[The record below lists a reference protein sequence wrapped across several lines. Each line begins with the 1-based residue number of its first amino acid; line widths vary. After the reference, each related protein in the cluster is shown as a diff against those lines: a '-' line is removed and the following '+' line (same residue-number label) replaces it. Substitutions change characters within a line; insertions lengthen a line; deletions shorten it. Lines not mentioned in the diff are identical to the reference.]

1 MGPQPRGLTWTWHH
15 VTTLCMREK
24 GERMSRQSRLL
35 SAGKHLFAW
44 GMQHP
49 QIILVAIILVT
60 VFFATQI
67 PRLSFQTSV
76 YEMVIEDLPET
87 EAHRLFKEIFGS
99 DEIIRLV
106 VKTGGVFD
114 PDVFGKIES
123 LAEAAAD
130 IHGVRKVI
138 SLPGIKKAIDV
149 TGEWDLDKFAAVIAP
164 VDLFR
169 KNLVSEDRKKTVLT
183 LILADDANPDTVIDA
198 VEKLI
203 AHDGAPLSLY
213 QIGMPLIS
221 RALVQFT
228 KKDFIRLP
236 PLIIVLIAGI
246 LLLLF
251 RRLNGVLLPLVCVL
265 TALVWTLGLM
275 AIIGIKLSMLTM
287 IVPVFLIAVGTA
299 YCLHILSEYMTRCEG
314 DESKKEIILK
324 TYAAIAFPTALAVIT
339 TVIGLGSLLINHIPM
354 IREFSLAACFGIL
367 CLLILTMTLMPA
379 LMRLLPKPTP
389 PENLTGTGRCVGAI
403 IEFIIRLNVNHH
415 RKALVFMAAVA
426 IICAI
431 GICFIRVETNPVN
444 YFKSDLAVI
453 RHFHDIHE
461 DLSGSFPI
469 NLVMSGTDED
479 YFEDPEHIA
488 DIARCQQLITPLA
501 GVDKTVSFADYLKL
515 VNYAT
520 NRFEPAYYRL
530 PEADWE
536 LRGLINN
543 FKSLLGHDMFSRF
556 MSPDLSKTN
565 IMMLTHHASSADFMK
580 TRDAILS
587 RVHPAFSKDLGWDVT
602 GFGIVISASSHLLTS
617 GQIKSLSIAIV
628 MVFGIMFLLF
638 LSCKVGCIA
647 VATNLFPIVVLFGL
661 MGWFGVELS
670 MVTILIA
677 SIAIGLAVDDTI
689 HYLVRYNREF
699 RKDLSDER
707 ALRATLRHV
716 GRPVLFTTL
725 TISIGFSILLFSSFK
740 PTAVFGIMMM
750 LTMMAALLGDMVVLP
765 SLMRNVEL
773 VTLWDLVRLKLGE
786 EPRLGIPLFHGMSR
800 SQVHYICMAGA
811 LRELKAGEVLFR
823 KGEISDSMYAVISGE
838 IEVIDHAVE
847 SDIDE
852 NSGYMKH
859 LKTLVP
865 GDVVGEMG
873 LLRAAPRSA
882 TVVAYTPGELL
893 QINLKMIQRLQWLYP
908 PTAHKFFFN
917 LMQILCNRLE
927 TVSHCLFES
936 SMVDDLTGLW
946 NKKGILAQLDKEVS
960 RSRRYNTPLSLCL
973 LKFKNGVGANVAC
986 FDFDDPHALK
996 VSQTLQYNLRGSDT
1010 LGRLDTKTFAMIL
1023 PETPPARANEILERL
1038 QGFIASSD
1046 FAATPEDCITLQ
1058 FGVAGLPGD
1067 PNPESG
1073 EALFRHAF
1081 TALNTSKHSPR
1092 PRGAGPLS

>member
-1 MGPQPRGLTWTWHH
+1 MDKRAR
-15 VTTLCMREK
+15 MRQ
-24 GERMSRQSRLL
+24 QSRLL
-35 SAGKHLFAW
+35 TAGNSLVAW
-44 GMQHP
+44 GIQHP
-49 QIILVAIILVT
+49 RIILVT
-60 VFFATQI
+60 IILLTAFFVVQI
-67 PRLSFQTSV
+67 PRISFQTSV
-76 YEMVIEDLPET
+76 YEMAIENLPET
-87 EAHRLFKEIFGS
+87 AAHRRFKEIFGS
-99 DEIIRLV
+99 DEIIQLV
-106 VKTGGVFD
+106 VKTSGVFA
-114 PDVFGKIES
+114 PEVFRKIES

-138 SLPGIKKAIDV
+138 SLPGIKQAIDV
-149 TGEWDLDKFAAVIAP
+149 TGDWTLDKFSAVIAP

-183 LILADDANPDTVIDA
+183 LILTDDANPDTVIDA
-198 VEKLI
+198 VEELI
-203 AHDGAPLSLY
+203 VHASAPLSLY
-213 QIGMPLIS
+213 QIGMPLLS
-221 RALVQFT
+221 RTLVQFT

-236 PLIIVLIAGI
+236 PLIVVLIAGI
-246 LLLLF
+246 LLLLY
-251 RRLNGVLLPLVCVL
+251 RRFHGVMLPLVCVL
-265 TALVWTLGLM
+265 TALVWTFGLM

-299 YCLHILSEYMTRCEG
+299 YCLHIISEYMTRCKG
-314 DESKKEIILK
+314 DETRKEIVLK
-324 TYAAIAFPTALAVIT
+324 TYAVISFPTALAVIT
-339 TVIGLGSLLINHIPM
+339 TVIGLGSLLINRIPM

-367 CLLILTMTLMPA
+367 CLLIITMTLMPA

-389 PENLTGTGRCVGAI
+389 PPENLTGTGRCVDAI

-415 RKALVFMAAVA
+415 RKALVCMGAVA
-426 IICAI
+426 IICTTGI
-431 GICFIRVETNPVN
+431 GFIRVETNPVS

-453 RHFHDIHE
+453 RHFHDIYK
-461 DLSGSFPI
+461 DLAGSFPI
-469 NLVMSGTDED
+469 NLVMIGTNED
-479 YFEDPEHIA
+479 YFEAPEHIA
-488 DIARCQQLITPLA
+488 DIARCQQLIASLD

-520 NRFEPAYYRL
+520 NRFEPAYYKL
-530 PEADWE
+530 PDADWE
-536 LRGLINN
+536 LRGLLNN
-543 FKSLLGHDMFSRF
+543 FKSLLGHDMFARF
-556 MSPDLSKTN
+556 MSPDLSQTN
-565 IMMLTHHASSADFMK
+565 IMMLTHHASSADFIK
-580 TRDAILS
+580 TREAILS
-587 RVHPAFSKDLGWDVT
+587 RVTQAFSKDLAWNVT

-638 LSCKVGCIA
+638 LSSKVGAIA
-647 VATNLFPIVVLFGL
+647 ATTNLFPIVVLFGL

-699 RKDLSDER
+699 RKDLDDER
-707 ALRATLRHV
+707 ALRETLRHV

-725 TISIGFSILLFSSFK
+725 TIGIGFSTLLFSSFK

-786 EPRLGIPLFHGMSR
+786 EPRLAIPLFHGMSR

-811 LRELKAGEVLFR
+811 LRKIEAGEMLFR
-823 KGEISDSMYAVISGE
+823 KGELSDSMYAVISGK

-847 SDIDE
+847 TDIDE
-852 NSGYMKH
+852 NSGDMKH

-882 TVVAYTPGELL
+882 TVVAYAPSELL
-893 QINLKMIQRLQWLYP
+893 QINLKMIRRLQWLYP

-917 LMQILCNRLE
+917 LMQVLCNRLE
-927 TVSHCLFES
+927 NVSHCLFES
-936 SMVDDLTGLW
+936 NMVDDLTGLW

-973 LKFKNGVGANVAC
+973 LKFKNGISANVAC

-996 VSQTLQYNLRGSDT
+996 VTQTLQCNLRQSDT
-1010 LGRLDTKTFAMIL
+1010 LGKLDSKTFAMIL
-1023 PETPPARANEILERL
+1023 PETPPSRANEILERL
-1038 QGFIASSD
+1038 QNFIASSA
-1046 FAATPEDCITLQ
+1046 FAAKPGEAIRLR
-1058 FGVAGLPGD
+1058 FGVAGLPGN

-1073 EALFRHAF
+1073 EALFRLAYD
-1081 TALNTSKHSPR
+1081 ALNR
-1092 PRGAGPLS
+1092 PQL